1 MKKEVA
7 KQLVKFFDKK
17 MKQLEGTENKLE
29 PVPDNI
35 LKMIDDAKKRSMDL
49 PTKLPTRKLKKPK
62 LPGKPRPPIKPT
74 KKKSG
79 GRLSDGTAFIN
90 SLYKDKM

>member
-35 LKMIDDAKKRSMDL
+35 LKMIDDAKKVKGITKKYKVKLIINDL
-49 PTKLPTRKLKKPK
+49 PVLAKKINADGCH
-62 LPGKPRPPIKPT
+62 LGQ
-74 KKKSG
+74 
-79 GRLSDGTAFIN
+79 SDG
-90 SLYKDKM
+90 SDRKSVV

>member
-1 MKKEVA
+1 MRKEVA

-35 LKMIDDAKKRSMDL
+35 FKMIDDAKKRE
-49 PTKLPTRKLKKPK
+49 LKK
-62 LPGKPRPPIKPT
+62 T

-79 GRLSDGTAFIN
+79 GRLNDGTTFVK
-90 SLYKDKM
+90 SLYKDKL

>member
-1 MKKEVA
+1 MRKEVA

-35 LKMIDDAKKRSMDL
+35 LKMIDDAKKRE
-49 PTKLPTRKLKKPK
+49 LKK
-62 LPGKPRPPIKPT
+62 T

-79 GRLSDGTAFIN
+79 GRLSDGTAFIK

>member
-1 MKKEVA
+1 MRKEVA

-35 LKMIDDAKKRSMDL
+35 LKMIDDA
-49 PTKLPTRKLKKPK
+49 
-62 LPGKPRPPIKPT
+62 
-74 KKKSG
+74 
-79 GRLSDGTAFIN
+79 
-90 SLYKDKM
+90 

>member
-1 MKKEVA
+1 MRKEVA

-35 LKMIDDAKKRSMDL
+35 LKMIDDAKKRE
-49 PTKLPTRKLKKPK
+49 LKK
-62 LPGKPRPPIKPT
+62 I

-79 GRLSDGTAFIN
+79 GRLSDGTAFIK